1 MPPSRLRGNPSA
13 TRWELSIDCQRPCG
27 DNRSWIRPMHT
38 GLPETGESMYS
49 ADQEEIWPEQ
59 RFAVTGD
66 AQRISVF
73 RATRRRLRCE
83 VSTDGVT
90 WNTLALRGVK
100 EGELWPVCGAAD
112 ARSADLFCTDQ
123 KGAVIPV
130 MAREGGIRLGASF
143 RPVASAPHWY
153 EAPPEPHDQVIVRDT
168 RSKIYRAFF
177 CARRNAGRHPERRG
191 CVGVATSQDLR
202 DWNPEPPVFAPNRYP
217 RLFSPHVVDE
227 GGHTVLFY
235 ATRETG
241 NVRALRFAI
250 APSLEGPYER
260 PESDLLA
267 CDVRPVMQ
275 TARLGPRRLVFFGRA
290 VPGETPSGPLSRP
303 GQIEFHP
310 DGRPFVRFCDLLL
323 RLMGRTLFETEAA
336 LSSGEIL
343 VRMLPYQGAD
353 FRLSARVRSLGAGS
367 VALLFRATL
376 AGRDNMTLWLEF
388 GTGAMTLRRG
398 VKGRLL
404 ARARRTL
411 LPGTTYRLSL
421 WAEGGFVDVYLDD
434 EWVLTGPTQ
443 VRRAGS
449 FGLAVAGGEAR
460 FDDVSAQT
468 IETSQRAV

>member
-1 MPPSRLRGNPSA
+1 
-13 TRWELSIDCQRPCG
+13 
-27 DNRSWIRPMHT
+27 MHT
-38 GLPETGESMYS
+38 IVPDTGESMYS
-49 ADQEEIWPEQ
+49 ADQAEIWPEQ

-66 AQRISVF
+66 AQRIAVF

-90 WNTLALRGVK
+90 WTAVALPGVK
-100 EGELWPVCGAAD
+100 GAGLWPVCGGVD

-130 MAREGGIRLGASF
+130 MVREGSILPGEPF
-143 RPVASAPHWY
+143 RPVESAPHWY
-153 EAPPEPHDQVIVRDT
+153 EAPPDPHDQVMVRDT
-168 RSKIYRAFF
+168 RTEIYRAFF

-191 CVGVATSQDLR
+191 CIGVATSRDMR

-217 RLFSPHVVDE
+217 QLFSPHVVSE

-260 PESDLLA
+260 LEPDLLA

-275 TARLGPRRLVFFGRA
+275 TVRLGPRRLVFFGRA
-290 VPGETPSGPLSRP
+290 VPGETPSGSLSRP
-303 GQIEFHP
+303 GQIDFRP

-323 RLMGRTLFETEAA
+323 GLMGRTLFETEAS

-343 VRMLPYQGAD
+343 VRMLPHHGSD
-353 FRLSARVRSLGAGS
+353 FRLSARVRSLGAKS
-367 VALLFRATL
+367 VALLCRTTL
-376 AGRDNMTLWLEF
+376 AGRDNITLWLEF

-398 VKGRLL
+398 VNGRLL

-434 EWVLTGPTQ
+434 EWVLTGPTEG
-443 VRRAGS
+443 RRAGS
-449 FGLAVAGGEAR
+449 FGLAVAEGEGR

-468 IETSQRAV
+468 IETPQRTA